1 MAIGGRIF
9 NSTKLN
15 DVTAQSDS
23 TSSKIS
29 TDSSSEA
36 SGNEYL
42 IQSPIYSLG
51 DMELSDQTL
60 SMILDFVSYQ
70 KCYQKVFGEWGL
82 ELTHG
87 KNKQISVNL
96 YGPPGTGKTM
106 ACHAIAHA
114 LNKKILMVNYAEIES
129 KYVGET
135 SKNIGKLFKKASEM
149 GDVIIFFDEA
159 DALLSKRVSSMSS
172 STDVSVNQ
180 TRSVLLTLLNNYE
193 GIVMFATNFV
203 ENYDGAF
210 MRRILAHIKFDLPD
224 AAVRAKLWRK
234 YIPEKMPCKI
244 DFDVLSQKSEG
255 FSGSDISN
263 AVLKGA
269 LTAARKNSDC
279 ITMDFFE
286 NSIEEIRLSKMAN
299 GSDIRQSASSVKVE
313 TREVSESFVKSQLA
327 SM

>member
-1 MAIGGRIF
+1 MLRIINSAKVGDGGTQQAL
-9 NSTKLN
+9 SPSG
-15 DVTAQSDS
+15 A
-23 TSSKIS
+23 S
-29 TDSSSEA
+29 TDANSEA
-36 SGNEYL
+36 LKSEYL
-42 IQSPIYSLG
+42 IQFPVYSLE

-70 KCYQKVFGEWGL
+70 KSYQKVFKDWGL
-82 ELTHG
+82 DSTHG

-96 YGPPGTGKTM
+96 YGAPGTGKTM

-114 LNKKILMVNYAEIES
+114 LNKKILIVNYAEIES

-135 SKNIGKLFKKASEM
+135 SKNIGKLFERASEI

-193 GIVMFATNFV
+193 GIVVFATNFV
-203 ENYDGAF
+203 ENYDSAF
-210 MRRILAHIKFDLPD
+210 MRRILSHIRFDLPD
-224 AAVRAKLWRK
+224 ASVRAKLWRR
-234 YIPEKMPCKI
+234 YIPEKMPCNV
-244 DFDVLSQKSEG
+244 DFYILSLKSEG

-263 AVLKGA
+263 AVLKSA

-286 NSIEEIRLSKMAN
+286 NSIDEIRLSKVAN
-299 GSDIRQSASSVKVE
+299 GSNIRQAVPSVKVE